1 MRERIIEA
9 PAGFKIKSVSAV
21 DGKAIISF
29 EEIVKEL
36 PKTLEETIPYIP
48 DVCYYIDS
56 NGYIDNTGVKTDKL
70 DPNTLTSEEYAE
82 AFLALMQLIRF
93 RDIWNGDWKPN
104 WDERNIKYIIY
115 VNSDTLVKES
125 LYHARRVLS
134 FKTPELRDKFSETFG
149 EFIIKAKP
157 LL

>member
-1 MRERIIEA
+1 
-9 PAGFKIKSVSAV
+9 
-21 DGKAIISF
+21 
-29 EEIVKEL
+29 
-36 PKTLEETIPYIP
+36 
-48 DVCYYIDS
+48 
-56 NGYIDNTGVKTDKL
+56 
-70 DPNTLTSEEYAE
+70 
-82 AFLALMQLIRF
+82 MQLIRF

-134 FKTPELRDKFSETFG
+134 FKTPELRDKFLETFG